1 MMAKVEEEIHGGS
14 AETEGESKL
23 ESGNSD
29 RGCCSLRGIQWR
41 IKLGVLRSNKSSID
55 ELRRAAADGRRKY
68 ADLRRRFLVDPHIME
83 DGQKT
88 AHLNMD
94 NPLSQDPESIWGRFF
109 RNVELE
115 RNIDKDLTRL
125 YPEHGSYFQTPS
137 CQAMLRRILLVWSL
151 AHSEHSYQQG
161 MHELLAPLLYV
172 LHVDVT
178 HLSHVK
184 HLFEDLSDERFDGLP
199 FQEHNLNGN
208 LEKQI
213 KMSPVCRKVSSIA
226 EEDRRLTDCSEE
238 EILKCQ
244 TSMVKVNSIDE
255 LDPNVRAIFLGSD
268 AYGVEGELGALLSGR
283 FIEHD
288 AYCMFDALLGGQ
300 GGLVAMADFFMN
312 HPGVGS
318 LSGLPPVIE
327 ASSGLYNLLAVTD
340 ISLYSHLVELHVE
353 PQFFALRWLRVLFG
367 REFVL
372 RDLLLVWDAIFSA
385 PSSQTSL
392 AEDDNPANN
401 IVHSP
406 CSAFISAM
414 AVSMLLELRSTL
426 LASPDATTCLQR
438 LLNFPRNTD
447 VRKLIKN
454 AMSLQPMITESTTP
468 PSTKMTWNLD
478 YTRTGKLVRSA
489 SASPIRSAMSCRGC
503 VLQHQ
508 KPGSCSPDGIRVPL
522 PESYWEEKWMTSV
535 LEKVVPQESSNQEV
549 VDRLGKSSSGEVSE
563 NIPTNSSSQ
572 QHHGSGSDSGKEKK
586 KSRKKN
592 CGRLLKSESESV
604 ANRMDDQKSGTSG
617 KAVSCKLLDDQI
629 KCLDT
634 QIKSNVKNLPV
645 ANQNESDTASM
656 DKMLGPPIQSDVEK
670 QLLDA
675 KDVQSNEKN
684 VTGLTDEN
692 QCEEIQSED
701 QLMGHAICS
710 KSIEGVNPENI
721 LGQEADNF
729 SVSTNIRIKQ
739 QNSGQLV
746 SASQTL
752 PVTKSEAERVS
763 EWDANGVNKTEVG
776 AQDQVKMPNES
787 VDRNNGLSEE
797 KYCVQSL
804 DCALKGSSGKAV
816 TDNASQT
823 GGVSAFWKKQKAS
836 SAANNGRFR
845 WMWNFGRIIPGAK
858 INSEVPKGELSA
870 NQIDSSWKNRLSEEN
885 NVNCARKTDVE
896 VPKDECTT
904 ENVDSD
910 GRKSEENNLS
920 PGGKATEE
928 CSTDELTKNNIDWDG
943 EKKFPPEISSS
954 EKKANSELKDENP
967 ANSTDSDGRGPLKES
982 DALPNIAESALPS
995 MQLASRKDDAD
1006 ACCNA
1011 YDKGTHMVNRSAV
1024 SDAPCCPKESASYLI
1039 GDSPS
1044 VNLRIIGQSMLE
1056 KIQVLESALLGD
1068 LMLEKDAAA
1077 FSALMDLREIGNKL
1091 LQM

>member
-1 MMAKVEEEIHGGS
+1 
-14 AETEGESKL
+14 
-23 ESGNSD
+23 
-29 RGCCSLRGIQWR
+29 
-41 IKLGVLRSNKSSID
+41 
-55 ELRRAAADGRRKY
+55 
-68 ADLRRRFLVDPHIME
+68 ME

-109 RNVELE
+109 RNAELE

-151 AHSEHSYQQG
+151 AHSEHSYRQG

-213 KMSPVCRKVSSIA
+213 NMSPVRRKVSSIA

-244 TSMVKVNSIDE
+244 ASMIKVNSIDE
-255 LDPNVRAIFLGSD
+255 LDPDVRAILLGSD

-288 AYCMFDALLGGQ
+288 AYCMFDALLSGQ

-312 HPGVGS
+312 YPGVGS

-327 ASSGLYNLLAVTD
+327 ASAGLYNLLAVTD

-353 PQFFALRWLRVLFG
+353 PQFFALRWFRVLFG

-372 RDLLLVWDAIFSA
+372 QDLLLVWDAIFSA

-392 AEDDNPANN
+392 TEDDSPANN
-401 IVHSP
+401 IALSP

-438 LLNFPRNTD
+438 LLNFPGNTD

-454 AMSLQPMITESTTP
+454 AMSLQSLAMTTASTTP
-468 PSTKMTWNLD
+468 PLTKMAWNLD

-489 SASPIRSAMSCRGC
+489 SASPPFQIPAMSRRGS

-508 KPGSCSPDGIRVPL
+508 KPSPCSPDGIRVPL

-549 VDRLGKSSSGEVSE
+549 VDGLGKSSSGEVSE
-563 NIPTNSSSQ
+563 IIPTNTSSQ
-572 QHHGSGSDSGKEKK
+572 QHLGSDSDSGKEKK

-592 CGRLLKSESESV
+592 CGRLSKSESESV
-604 ANRMDDQKSGTSG
+604 SNRMDDQKSVTIG

-629 KCLDT
+629 KCIDA
-634 QIKSNVKNLPV
+634 QIKSNVNISPV
-645 ANQNESDTASM
+645 ANRNESDAVST
-656 DKMLGPPIQSDVEK
+656 DKMLVPPIQSDVER
-670 QLLDA
+670 QPLDA

-684 VTGLTDEN
+684 VSGLTDEEN
-692 QCEEIQSED
+692 QCEGIQSED
-701 QLMGHAICS
+701 QLMGHAICG
-710 KSIEGVNPENI
+710 KSIQGLNSNNI
-721 LGQEADNF
+721 LGQEADNL
-729 SVSTNIRIKQ
+729 SVSSNIRINQ
-739 QNSGQLV
+739 QESDQLE
-746 SASQTL
+746 SASQTV
-752 PVTKSEAERVS
+752 PVTKSGAERIPQ
-763 EWDANGVNKTEVG
+763 WDVKGVNKTGVG
-776 AQDQVKMPNES
+776 AQVQEEMPNQS
-787 VDRNNGLSEE
+787 VDGNNGLYES
-797 KYCVQSL
+797 KYYEQSL
-804 DCALKGSSGKAV
+804 DCALKESSGKAV
-816 TDNASQT
+816 TGNISQT
-823 GGVSAFWKKQKAS
+823 GGISAFWRKQKAS

-845 WMWNFGRIIPGAK
+845 WMWNFGRIVPGAK
-858 INSEVPKGELSA
+858 TNSEISKGDLSA
-870 NQIDSSWKNRLSEEN
+870 NHIDSALKNRLSEEN
-885 NVNCARKTDVE
+885 NVNWATKTDGE
-896 VPKDECTT
+896 IPKDECTAA
-904 ENVDSD
+904 NVDSD

-920 PGGKATEE
+920 PGGSATEE
-928 CSTDELTKNNIDWDG
+928 CSTDEFTTNNIDWG
-943 EKKFPPEISSS
+943 G
-954 EKKANSELKDENP
+954 EKKANSEVKDETP
-967 ANSTDSDGRGPLKES
+967 ENSTDSDGRGPLKES
-982 DALPNIAESALPS
+982 DALSNIAESALPC
-995 MQLASRKDDAD
+995 MQLVFQKDDID

-1011 YDKGTHMVNRSAV
+1011 DVKGTHLVDRSAV
-1024 SDAPCCPKESASYLI
+1024 SDAPCCPKESPSALT

-1044 VNLRIIGQSMLE
+1044 ANLRIIGQSMLD

-1077 FSALMDLREIGNKL
+1077 FSALTHLREIGNKL
-1091 LQM
+1091 LHM